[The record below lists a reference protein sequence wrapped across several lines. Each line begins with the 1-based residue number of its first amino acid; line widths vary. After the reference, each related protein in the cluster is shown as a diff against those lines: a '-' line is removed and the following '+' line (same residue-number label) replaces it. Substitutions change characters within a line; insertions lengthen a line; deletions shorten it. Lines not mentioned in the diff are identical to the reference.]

1 VKSWKT
7 APVERNTAV
16 ALATETGLPVPV
28 AAILLARGLADG
40 TSIERFLNPR
50 LSDLSDPFLL
60 PDMRKAADR
69 VWRAIDR
76 KENIAIYGDYDVDG
90 VTSAALLIKVLGKLG
105 GRVASFIPRRLEE
118 GYGLTRQGL
127 ERCIQTCKPGLI
139 VTVDCGTNSG
149 AEIELAAKQ
158 GIDVVVT
165 DHHESDK
172 TSTGAVAVVNPRA
185 NNNSLTADLAGVG
198 VAFKLCHALI
208 KDGIT
213 AGRKEVSGVDLRN
226 HLDLVAIGTVADV
239 ASLVEENRTLVRHGL
254 ARLNKTDSIGLKAL
268 AAVAGIKGEMDSYHI
283 GFIIGPRL
291 NAAGRLAAAERALE
305 LILTD
310 DPARASELAR
320 ELDAANRERKR
331 VEDIIVTES
340 TEEIEGYFER
350 GKDFGL
356 VTGRASWHAGAI
368 GIAASRLCSRYHR
381 PALVVAFGEDGNGH
395 GSGRSIEELD
405 IVEVLHKC
413 TDLLVSFGGHKLAA
427 GLVVEQAKFDE
438 FRKRFNELC
447 LERLKGIDL
456 APVQKIDAW
465 LGLGEA
471 DVRLLEALDKMRP
484 FGAGNPSPVLAAAN
498 VSIVGQPRI
507 LKEKHLKLTV
517 ASGGTQMNAIGFNM
531 ADREIP
537 DGALDIAFHL
547 EENTYMGRSSL
558 QLNLKDFRP
567 SEG

>member
-7 APVERNTAV
+7 AVVERA
-16 ALATETGLPVPV
+16 AAIASETGLPVP
-28 AAILLARGLADG
+28 AATILLARGLADG
-40 TSIERFLNPR
+40 TSIEHFLNPR

-60 PDMRKAADR
+60 PDMRKAIER
-69 VWRAIDR
+69 IWLTIDR

-90 VTSAALLIKVLGKLG
+90 VSSTALMIKVLRQLG
-105 GRVASFIPRRLEE
+105 ASVEPFLPKRLEE

-127 ERCIQTCKPGLI
+127 ERCIQNCKPKLI
-139 VTVDCGTNSG
+139 ITVDCGTNSD
-149 AEIELAAKQ
+149 AEIRLAAEQ

-165 DHHESDK
+165 DHHEAAGP
-172 TSTGAVAVVNPRA
+172 TSGAVAVVNPTIDSKPA
-185 NNNSLTADLAGVG
+185 TADLAGVG

-208 KDGIT
+208 KEGIA

-226 HLDLVAIGTVADV
+226 YLDLVAIGTVADI

-268 AAVAGIKGEMDSYHI
+268 AAVAGIEGEMDSYHI

-291 NAAGRLAAAERALE
+291 NAAGRLASAGLALE
-305 LILTD
+305 LLLTED
-310 DPARASELAR
+310 QSRAREIAR

-340 TEEIEGYFER
+340 TGEIEGYFDR
-350 GKDFGL
+350 GRNFGL
-356 VTGRASWHAGAI
+356 VAGRAGWHAGAI
-368 GIAASRLCSRYHR
+368 GIAASRLCSKYRR
-381 PALVVAFGEDGNGH
+381 PAIVVAFDGDGHGH

-413 TDLLVSFGGHKLAA
+413 ADLLVSFGGHKLAA

-438 FRKRFNELC
+438 FRKLFNGLC
-447 LERLKGIDL
+447 AERLKGVDL

-465 LGLGEA
+465 IGLGEA

-507 LKEKHLKLTV
+507 LKEKHLKLTL
-517 ASGGTQMNAIGFNM
+517 ASGGTQMSAIGFNM

-537 DGALDIAFHL
+537 DSTLDIAFHL

-558 QLNLKDFRP
+558 QLNLKDFRA